1 MVIGQTLKC
10 LYENEGVKY
19 MRFEEGTFCT
29 ERGFYCQVCKH
40 RNDCNL
46 SAYIKPLGL
55 ESKDILKRVCNMSKL
70 NIKLSYKNACIL
82 KHALRDK
89 INIIDDTKELEESK
103 RALKAITDEINKY
116 NIK

>member
-1 MVIGQTLKC
+1 
-10 LYENEGVKY
+10 

-55 ESKDILKRVCNMSKL
+55 ESKDIWLKQRK
-70 NIKLSYKNACIL
+70 KAIL
-82 KHALRDK
+82 EAMERYTKDNEK
-89 INIIDDTKELEESK
+89 IPEEWVKELNELIEK
-103 RALKAITDEINKY
+103 GV
-116 NIK
+116 

>member
-1 MVIGQTLKC
+1 
-10 LYENEGVKY
+10 
-19 MRFEEGTFCT
+19 
-29 ERGFYCQVCKH
+29 
-40 RNDCNL
+40 
-46 SAYIKPLGL
+46 
-55 ESKDILKRVCNMSKL
+55 MSKL